1 MTKTEKNREEKK
13 RRVIMP
19 TGIRNKMVAAVSMLL
34 VASIMMVSST
44 YAWFTLS
51 TAPEVKG
58 ITTNVG
64 ANGNLEMMLL
74 NGKSFNSTADDL
86 GVLSEIGDSYSKKA
100 VEDAN
105 VKWGNLVD
113 LSANVYGLTNAV
125 LNPAKLNIV
134 KGKGEASNTVD
145 SGVMLLAPSYGNDG
159 RVIEVNTATYS
170 GKWNNSAWVYA
181 DTQGENAFAGVRVLG
196 TSSGVT
202 KQLSAYRNALNAINS
217 NSNTAKNTIATS
229 LASNGQTLA
238 NILVQHIQDEGAKFE
253 RKDVVTLQKLVDA
266 LQTANDAAGEAIKQ
280 AVLAYNLSSAA
291 GSLGDAAVDSLVAA
305 IKAAKVTELSTVK
318 FAKSDAE
325 PAVAIMMPTGADT
338 AVTQWRGN
346 NDAIKTAST
355 KLANLLGDQTQTEY
369 AYSDFGL
376 IMDGLIDKTHTKVAG
391 VTNPTRTDMDTIVQY
406 YTDNQRID
414 IVMLDGS
421 GIYANIANLVG
432 DYTASGFKVK
442 VKTSAITASVPVT
455 MSTSVNPDGLV
466 KGINTDKEPAAS
478 VGGVGTTTVLSDT
491 YGYALDFGFRTN
503 AAGSSL
509 LLQTAQ
515 TQRVYNDATAANTQG
530 GGSYMQFKSNNV
542 TVFSV
547 DELRALMSA
556 MRVVFVETK
565 IENNTPQY
573 TVLGVAAADIAGETN
588 NSTGITTY
596 TGGTFMKDGAE
607 VTDEADANGLK
618 AGLYLHKYT
627 VEDDG
632 AITLGAKEADKSV
645 LTALNQN
652 VAKKITAIVYI
663 DGEIVDN
670 TMVANAANSMTG
682 SLNLQFSS
690 DADLKPMENTNM
702 RMNGVEKAKNAPEV
716 TYTQKAAAGDTYTY
730 GETAYTVNA
739 GYTIY
744 EGSDGQAY
752 YKADNSEEYN
762 LITASNLST
771 VLASTHTGG

>member
-19 TGIRNKMVAAVSMLL
+19 AGIRNKMVAAVSMLL

-74 NGKSFNSTADDL
+74 NGESFNSSAEDL
-86 GVLSEIGDSYSKKA
+86 GVQSEIGDSYSKKA
-100 VEDAN
+100 VEEAN
-105 VKWGNLVD
+105 VTWGNLVD
-113 LSANVYGLTNAV
+113 LSATVYGLTNAI

-134 KGKGEASNTVD
+134 KGTDGNSNTVN
-145 SGVMLLAPSYGNDG
+145 STMLLAPSYGNDG
-159 RVIEVNTATYS
+159 RVIDVNTETYS
-170 GKWNNSAWVYA
+170 GKWSNSAWVYA

-229 LASNGQTLA
+229 LANNGQTLA
-238 NILVQHIQDEGAKFE
+238 NILVQHIQDENAKFE
-253 RKDVVTLQKLVDA
+253 RKNVETLQKLVNA

-291 GSLGDAAVDSLVAA
+291 GSLGDAAVDSLVNA
-305 IKAAKVTELSTVK
+305 IKAAKVTELSSVT
-318 FAKSDAE
+318 FAKSADE
-325 PAVAIMMPTGADT
+325 PAAAITMPDGADT
-338 AVTQWRGN
+338 AVTQWN
-346 NDAIKTAST
+346 SNSTEIKTASNELT
-355 KLANLLGDQTQTEY
+355 ALLANDATTEY
-369 AYSDFGL
+369 TYTDFGS
-376 IMDGLIDKTHTKVAG
+376 IMNGLIDKTHTKVAG
-391 VTNPTRTDMDTIVQY
+391 VENPKKTDMDTIVRY

-421 GIYANIANLVG
+421 GIYADIAKLVG

-442 VKTSAITASVPVT
+442 VTTSAITASVPVT
-455 MSTSVNPDGLV
+455 MSTEVGADGLV
-466 KGINTDKEPAAS
+466 KKIDTNKEPAAS
-478 VGGVGTTTVLSDT
+478 VGGAGTTTVLSDT

-503 AAGSSL
+503 AAGSNL
-509 LLQTAQ
+509 QLQTAEA
-515 TQRVYNDATAANTQG
+515 QRVYNDATALNTQG
-530 GGSYMQFKSNNV
+530 GGSYMQFQSNNV

-556 MRVVFVETK
+556 MRVVFVETT
-565 IENNTPQY
+565 IENNLPQY
-573 TVLGVAAADIAGETN
+573 KVLGIAAADITKETNEHTGET
-588 NSTGITTY
+588 TY
-596 TGGTFMKDGAE
+596 SGG
-607 VTDEADANGLK
+607 EAVGMDGLK
-618 AGLYLHKYT
+618 AGLYLYNYT
-627 VEDDG
+627 VENDG
-632 AITLGAKEADKSV
+632 VITLEEKKADQSE
-645 LTALNQN
+645 LTALDQN

-702 RMNGVEKAKNAPEV
+702 RMNGGEKAKDAPEV

-744 EGSDGQAY
+744 EGSDSKPY
-752 YKADNSEEYN
+752 YKADGSEKYI
-762 LITASNLST
+762 LITTENVST
-771 VLASTHTGG
+771 VLTRTSTGD

>member
-19 TGIRNKMVAAVSMLL
+19 AGIRNKMVAAVSMLL

-74 NGKSFNSTADDL
+74 NGKSFNSTAEDL
-86 GVLSEIGDSYSKKA
+86 GVQSDIGDSYSKKD
-100 VEDAN
+100 VEAAN
-105 VKWGNLVD
+105 VTWGNLVD
-113 LSANVYGLTNAV
+113 LSANVYGLTNAI

-134 KGKGEASNTVD
+134 KGTDGNSNTVN
-145 SGVMLLAPSYGNDG
+145 STMLLAPSYGNDG
-159 RVIEVNTATYS
+159 RVIDVNTETYS
-170 GKWNNSAWVYA
+170 GKWSNSAWVYA
-181 DTQGENAFAGVRVLG
+181 DTKGENAFAGVRVLG

-217 NSNTAKNTIATS
+217 NSNTAKNAIATS
-229 LASNGQTLA
+229 LANNGQTLA
-238 NILVQHIQDEGAKFE
+238 NILVQHIQDETAKFK
-253 RKDVVTLQKLVDA
+253 RTDVETLKKLVDA
-266 LQTANDAAGEAIKQ
+266 LQTANEAAGEAIKQ

-291 GSLGDAAVDSLVAA
+291 GSLSDDAVDSLVAA
-305 IKAAKVTELSTVK
+305 IKAAEVTGLIGVT
-318 FAKSDAE
+318 FAKSDDGL
-325 PAVAIMMPTGADT
+325 AVAITMPTGAEA
-338 AVTQWRGN
+338 AVTQWNGN
-346 NDAIKTAST
+346 STAIKTASDNLT
-355 KLANLLGDQTQTEY
+355 ALLADDAKTEY
-369 AYSDFGL
+369 AYNEFGS
-376 IMDGLIDKTHTKVAG
+376 IMNGLIDKTHTKVAG
-391 VTNPTRTDMDTIVQY
+391 VTNPRKTDMDTIVQY

-442 VKTSAITASVPVT
+442 VTTSAITASVPVT
-455 MSTSVNPDGLV
+455 MSTSVSPDGLV

-478 VGGVGTTTVLSDT
+478 VGGAGTTTVLSDT

-503 AAGSSL
+503 AAGSNL

-515 TQRVYNDATAANTQG
+515 AQRVYSDATAANTQG
-530 GGSYMQFKSNNV
+530 EGSYMQFKSNNV

-565 IENNTPQY
+565 IENNLPQY
-573 TVLGVAAADIAGETN
+573 TVLGIAAADITKTTDEQDGD
-588 NSTGITTY
+588 TTY
-596 TGGTFMKDGAE
+596 SGGDAVG
-607 VTDEADANGLK
+607 TDGLK
-618 AGLYLHKYT
+618 AGLYLYNYT
-627 VEDDG
+627 VGNDG
-632 AITLGAKEADKSV
+632 AIALGEKKGDKSV
-645 LTALNQN
+645 LTNLDQN

-702 RMNGVEKAKNAPEV
+702 RNGGEKAKDAPGV
-716 TYTQKAAAGDTYTY
+716 THTKKADAGATYAY
-730 GETAYTVNA
+730 GGTEYTVKE

-752 YKADNSEEYN
+752 YQATGSETYI
-762 LITASNLST
+762 LITADNFST
-771 VLASTHTGG
+771 VLASTSTGG

>member
-19 TGIRNKMVAAVSMLL
+19 AGIRNKMVAAVSMLL

-74 NGKSFNSTADDL
+74 NGKSFNSTEEDL
-86 GVLSEIGDSYSKKA
+86 GVQSEIGDSYSKKD
-100 VEDAN
+100 VEAAN
-105 VKWGNLVD
+105 VTWGNLVD

-134 KGKGEASNTVD
+134 KGAAGNTVN
-145 SGVMLLAPSYGNDG
+145 STMLLAPSYGNDG
-159 RVIEVNTATYS
+159 RVIDVNTETYS
-170 GKWNNSAWVYA
+170 GKWSGSTWVYA
-181 DTQGENAFAGVRVLG
+181 DTQGENGLAGVRVLG

-229 LASNGQTLA
+229 LANNGQTLA
-238 NILVQHIQDEGAKFE
+238 NILVQHIQDENAKFA
-253 RKDVVTLQKLVDA
+253 RTDVETLQKLVNA

-291 GSLGDAAVDSLVAA
+291 GSLSDDAVDSLVAA
-305 IKAAKVTELSTVK
+305 IKAAKVTELSGVT
-318 FAKSDAE
+318 FAKSDDA
-325 PAVAIMMPTGADT
+325 PAAAITMPTGAET
-338 AVTQWRGN
+338 AVTQWNGN
-346 NDAIKTAST
+346 STAIKSASDE
-355 KLANLLGDQTQTEY
+355 LAALLADQAKTEY
-369 AYSDFGL
+369 AYNDFGS
-376 IMDGLIDKTHTKVAG
+376 IMNGLIDKTHTKVAG
-391 VTNPTRTDMDTIVQY
+391 VTNPRKTDMDTIVQY

-421 GIYANIANLVG
+421 GIYANIAKLVG

-442 VKTSAITASVPVT
+442 VTTSAITASVPVT
-455 MSTSVNPDGLV
+455 MSTSVDPDGLV
-466 KGINTDKEPAAS
+466 KKIDTNKEPAAS
-478 VGGVGTTTVLSDT
+478 VGGAGTTTVLSDT

-503 AAGSSL
+503 AAGSNL

-515 TQRVYNDATAANTQG
+515 AQRVYNDATAANTQG

-565 IENNTPQY
+565 IENNLPQY
-573 TVLGVAAADIAGETN
+573 TVLGIAAADITKGTDAQGEATYSGGDAAG
-588 NSTGITTY
+588 
-596 TGGTFMKDGAE
+596 
-607 VTDEADANGLK
+607 TDGLK
-618 AGLYLHKYT
+618 AGLYLYNYT
-627 VEDDG
+627 VGNDG
-632 AITLGAKEADKSV
+632 AITLGEKKADKSE
-645 LTALNQN
+645 LTALDQN

-702 RMNGVEKAKNAPEV
+702 RYNGGEKAKDAPEV
-716 TYTQKAAAGDTYTY
+716 TYTEKAVARDTYTY
-730 GETAYTVNA
+730 GGTAYTVND

-752 YKADNSEEYN
+752 YKATDSETYI
-762 LITASNLST
+762 LITANNFST
-771 VLASTHTGG
+771 VLASTPTGG

>member
-19 TGIRNKMVAAVSMLL
+19 AGIRNKMVAAVSMLL

-74 NGKSFNSTADDL
+74 NGKSFNSTAEDL
-86 GVLSEIGDSYSKKA
+86 GVQSDIGDSYSKKD
-100 VEDAN
+100 VEAAN
-105 VKWGNLVD
+105 VTWGNLVD
-113 LSANVYGLTNAV
+113 LSANVYGLTNAI

-134 KGKGEASNTVD
+134 KGTAGNTVN
-145 SGVMLLAPSYGNDG
+145 STMLLAPSYGNDG
-159 RVIEVNTATYS
+159 RVIDVNTETYS
-170 GKWNNSAWVYA
+170 GKWSGSTWVYA
-181 DTQGENAFAGVRVLG
+181 DTQGENGLAGVRVLG

-229 LASNGQTLA
+229 LANNGQTLA
-238 NILVQHIQDEGAKFE
+238 NILVQHIQDETAKFK
-253 RKDVVTLQKLVDA
+253 RTDVETLQKLVDA

-291 GSLGDAAVDSLVAA
+291 GSLSDDAVDSLVAA
-305 IKAAKVTELSTVK
+305 IKAAKVAELSGVT
-318 FAKSDAE
+318 FAKSDDA
-325 PAVAIMMPTGADT
+325 PAAAIKMPTGAEA
-338 AVTQWRGN
+338 AVTQWSGN
-346 NDAIKTAST
+346 NTAIKTASDQLT
-355 KLANLLGDQTQTEY
+355 ALLRDQAKTEY
-369 AYSDFGL
+369 GYDEFGS
-376 IMDGLIDKTHTKVAG
+376 IMNGLIDKTHTKVAG
-391 VTNPTRTDMDTIVQY
+391 VTNPRKTDMDTIVQY

-421 GIYANIANLVG
+421 GIYANIAKLVG

-442 VKTSAITASVPVT
+442 VTTSAITASVPVT
-455 MSTSVNPDGLV
+455 MSTSVDPDGLV
-466 KGINTDKEPAAS
+466 KKIDTNKEPAAS
-478 VGGVGTTTVLSDT
+478 VGGAGTTTVLSDT

-503 AAGSSL
+503 AAGSNL

-515 TQRVYNDATAANTQG
+515 AQRVYSDATAANTQG

-565 IENNTPQY
+565 IANNLPQY
-573 TVLGVAAADIAGETN
+573 TVLGIAAADITKITN
-588 NSTGITTY
+588 EQDGNTTY
-596 TGGTFMKDGAE
+596 SGGAAVGTDG
-607 VTDEADANGLK
+607 LQ
-618 AGLYLHKYT
+618 AGLYLYNYT
-627 VEDDG
+627 VGDDG
-632 AITLGAKEADKSV
+632 VIKLGEKKADKSE
-645 LTALNQN
+645 LTALDQN

-702 RMNGVEKAKNAPEV
+702 RYNGGEKAKDAPEV
-716 TYTQKAAAGDTYTY
+716 THTKKAAAGTTYTY
-730 GETAYTVNA
+730 GGTEYTVND

-752 YKADNSEEYN
+752 YKADNSEKYN
-762 LITASNLST
+762 LITANNFST
-771 VLASTHTGG
+771 VLASTPTGG

>member
-19 TGIRNKMVAAVSMLL
+19 AGIRNKMVAAVSMLL

-74 NGKSFNSTADDL
+74 NGKSFNSTAEDL
-86 GVLSEIGDSYSKKA
+86 GVQSDIGDSYSKKD
-100 VEDAN
+100 VEAAN
-105 VKWGNLVD
+105 VTWGNLVD
-113 LSANVYGLTNAV
+113 LSANVYGLTNAI
-125 LNPAKLNIV
+125 LNPAKLNIA
-134 KGKGEASNTVD
+134 GNTVN
-145 SGVMLLAPSYGNDG
+145 STMLLAPSYGNDG
-159 RVIEVNTATYS
+159 RVIDVNTETYS
-170 GKWNNSAWVYA
+170 GKWSNSAWVYA

-229 LASNGQTLA
+229 LANNGQTLA
-238 NILVQHIQDEGAKFE
+238 NILVQHIQDETAKFK
-253 RKDVVTLQKLVDA
+253 RTDVETLKKLVDA

-305 IKAAKVTELSTVK
+305 IKAAKVTELRTVK

-325 PAVAIMMPTGADT
+325 PAAAIMMPTGAEA
-338 AVTQWRGN
+338 AVTQWSGN
-346 NDAIKTAST
+346 STAIKTASDNLT
-355 KLANLLGDQTQTEY
+355 ALLADDAKTEY
-369 AYSDFGL
+369 AYDDFGS
-376 IMDGLIDKTHTKVAG
+376 IMNGLIDKTHTKVAG
-391 VTNPTRTDMDTIVQY
+391 VENPKKTDMDTIVQY

-421 GIYANIANLVG
+421 GIYANIAKLVG

-442 VKTSAITASVPVT
+442 VTTSAITASVPVT
-455 MSTSVNPDGLV
+455 MSTSVDPDGLV
-466 KGINTDKEPAAS
+466 KKIDTNKEPAAS

-503 AAGSSL
+503 AAGSNL
-509 LLQTAQ
+509 LLQTARA
-515 TQRVYNDATAANTQG
+515 QRVYSDATAPNTQG
-530 GGSYMQFKSNNV
+530 GGSYMQFQSNNV

-565 IENNTPQY
+565 IENNLPQY
-573 TVLGVAAADIAGETN
+573 KVLGIAVADITKETDEHDGN
-588 NSTGITTY
+588 TTY
-596 TGGTFMKDGAE
+596 SGGAAVGT
-607 VTDEADANGLK
+607 NGLK
-618 AGLYLHKYT
+618 AGLYLYNYT
-627 VEDDG
+627 VENDG
-632 AITLGAKEADKSV
+632 VITLGEKKADKSV
-645 LTALNQN
+645 LTNLDQN

-702 RMNGVEKAKNAPEV
+702 RNGGEKAKDAPEV
-716 TYTQKAAAGDTYTY
+716 TYTEKAAAGDTYTY
-730 GETAYTVNA
+730 GGTDYTVNA

-762 LITASNLST
+762 LITTSNFST

>member
-19 TGIRNKMVAAVSMLL
+19 AGIRNKMVAAVSMLL

-74 NGKSFNSTADDL
+74 NGDSFNSTAEDL
-86 GVLSEIGDSYSKKA
+86 GVQSEIGDSYSKIA
-100 VEDAN
+100 VEAAN

-134 KGKGEASNTVD
+134 KGEGEASNTVN
-145 SGVMLLAPSYGNDG
+145 SVMLLAPSYGNDG
-159 RVIEVNTATYS
+159 RVIEVNTTTYS
-170 GKWNNSAWVYA
+170 GKWDNSAWVYA

-217 NSNTAKNTIATS
+217 NSNTAKNTIVTS

-238 NILVQHIQDEGAKFE
+238 NILVQHIQDETATFK
-253 RKDVVTLQKLVDA
+253 RTDVETLRKLVDA

-280 AVLAYNLSSAA
+280 AVLAYNLSNAA
-291 GSLGDAAVDSLVAA
+291 GSLGDAAVDSLVNA
-305 IKAAKVTELSTVK
+305 IKAAKVTELSNVT
-318 FAKSDAE
+318 FAKSGDE
-325 PAVAIMMPTGADT
+325 PTAAIKMPDGAAA
-338 AVTQWRGN
+338 AVTQWN
-346 NDAIKTAST
+346 VNDGVIKTASGELT
-355 KLANLLGDQTQTEY
+355 NLLENQTKTEY
-369 AYSDFGL
+369 TYDEFGS
-376 IMDGLIDKTHTKVAG
+376 IMNGLIDKTNTKVAG
-391 VTNPTRTDMDTIVQY
+391 IKNPSKANLQDIINY
-406 YTDNQRID
+406 YTENKRID

-421 GIYANIANLVG
+421 GIYANIAKLVG
-432 DYTASGFKVK
+432 DYTASGFKVT
-442 VKTSAITASVPVT
+442 VTYNDLTVTADVT
-455 MSTSVNPDGLV
+455 MSTSVDADGLV
-466 KGINTDKEPAAS
+466 KKINTDKEPAAS
-478 VGGVGTTTVLSDT
+478 VGGAGTTTVLSDT

-503 AAGSSL
+503 AAGSNL

-515 TQRVYNDATAANTQG
+515 VQRVYSDATAANTQG

-565 IENNTPQY
+565 IENNLPQY
-573 TVLGVAAADIAGETN
+573 TVLGIAAADITK
-588 NSTGITTY
+588 TTTADGVDTY
-596 TGGTFMKDGAE
+596 SGGDPVG
-607 VTDEADANGLK
+607 TDGLK

-627 VEDDG
+627 VGDDG
-632 AITLGAKEADKSV
+632 VITLGAKEADKSV

-702 RMNGVEKAKNAPEV
+702 RINGGEKAKDAPEV
-716 TYTQKAAAGDTYTY
+716 TYTQKAAAGTTYTY
-730 GETAYTVNA
+730 GGTEYTVNA

-744 EGSDGQAY
+744 EGSDSKPY
-752 YKADNSEEYN
+752 YKADGSEKYN
-762 LITASNLST
+762 LITSENVST
-771 VLASTHTGG
+771 VLTNTSTGG

>member
-19 TGIRNKMVAAVSMLL
+19 AGIRNKMVAAVSMLL

-74 NGKSFNSTADDL
+74 NGKSFNSTAEDL
-86 GVLSEIGDSYSKKA
+86 GVQSDIGDSYSKKD
-100 VEDAN
+100 VEAAN
-105 VKWGNLVD
+105 VTWGNLVD
-113 LSANVYGLTNAV
+113 LSANVYGLTNAI

-134 KGKGEASNTVD
+134 KGTDGNSNTVN
-145 SGVMLLAPSYGNDG
+145 STMLLAPSYGNDG
-159 RVIEVNTATYS
+159 RVIDVNTETYS
-170 GKWNNSAWVYA
+170 GKWSNSAWVYA

-217 NSNTAKNTIATS
+217 NSNTAKNAIATS
-229 LASNGQTLA
+229 LANNGQTLA
-238 NILVQHIQDEGAKFE
+238 NILVQHIQDETAKFK
-253 RKDVVTLQKLVDA
+253 RTDVETLKKLVDA
-266 LQTANDAAGEAIKQ
+266 LQTANEAAGEAIKQ

-291 GSLGDAAVDSLVAA
+291 GSLSDDAVDSLVAA
-305 IKAAKVTELSTVK
+305 IKAAEVTGLSGVT
-318 FAKSDAE
+318 FAKSDDGL
-325 PAVAIMMPTGADT
+325 AVAITMPTGAEA
-338 AVTQWRGN
+338 AVTQWNGN
-346 NDAIKTAST
+346 STAIKTASDNLT
-355 KLANLLGDQTQTEY
+355 TLLADDAKTEY
-369 AYSDFGL
+369 AYDEFGS
-376 IMDGLIDKTHTKVAG
+376 IMNGLIDKTHTKVAG
-391 VTNPTRTDMDTIVQY
+391 VRNPRKTDMDTIVQY

-442 VKTSAITASVPVT
+442 VTTSAITASVPVT
-455 MSTSVNPDGLV
+455 MSTSVSPDGLV

-478 VGGVGTTTVLSDT
+478 VGGAGTTTVLSDT

-503 AAGSSL
+503 AAGSNL

-515 TQRVYNDATAANTQG
+515 AQRVYSDATAANTQG
-530 GGSYMQFKSNNV
+530 EGSYMQFKSNNV

-565 IENNTPQY
+565 IENNLPQY
-573 TVLGVAAADIAGETN
+573 TVLGIAAADITKTTDEQDGD
-588 NSTGITTY
+588 TTY
-596 TGGTFMKDGAE
+596 SGGDAVG
-607 VTDEADANGLK
+607 TDGLK
-618 AGLYLHKYT
+618 AGLYLYNYT
-627 VEDDG
+627 VGNDG
-632 AITLGAKEADKSV
+632 AIALGEKKGDKSV
-645 LTALNQN
+645 LTNLDQN

-670 TMVANAANSMTG
+670 TMVANAASSMTG

-690 DADLKPMENTNM
+690 SAALKPMENTGM
-702 RMNGVEKAKNAPEV
+702 RGGGSTAADANV
-716 TYTQKAAAGDTYTY
+716 TYTVFKTAGEKYTSD
-730 GETAYTVNA
+730 GFTGTVNP

-744 EGSDGQAY
+744 KDDATPANY
-752 YKADNSEEYN
+752 YYQSANGAKVRLTKQNA
-762 LITASNLST
+762 LTCGALQLSR
-771 VLASTHTGG
+771 

>member
-1 MTKTEKNREEKK
+1 MTKTEKNREGKK

-19 TGIRNKMVAAVSMLL
+19 AGIRNKMVAAVSMLL

-74 NGKSFNSTADDL
+74 NGDSFNSTAEDL
-86 GVLSEIGDSYSKKA
+86 GVQSEIGDSYSKIA

-134 KGKGEASNTVD
+134 KGEGEASNTVN
-145 SGVMLLAPSYGNDG
+145 SVMLLAPSYGNDG

-170 GKWNNSAWVYA
+170 GKWNNSAWAYA

-280 AVLAYNLSSAA
+280 AVLAYNLSNAA
-291 GSLGDAAVDSLVAA
+291 DSLGDAAVDSLVAA

-325 PAVAIMMPTGADT
+325 PTAAIMMPDGAET
-338 AVTQWRGN
+338 AVKQWSD
-346 NDAIKTAST
+346 NDAAIKTASNELT
-355 KLANLLGDQTQTEY
+355 NLLKNPAKTEY
-369 AYSDFGL
+369 TYDEFGS
-376 IMDGLIDKTHTKVAG
+376 IMNGLIDKTNTEVAG
-391 VTNPTRTDMDTIVQY
+391 IKNPSKANLQDIINY
-406 YTDNQRID
+406 YTENKRID

-421 GIYANIANLVG
+421 GIYANIAKLVG
-432 DYTASGFKVK
+432 DYTASGFKVTVTYNDLT
-442 VKTSAITASVPVT
+442 VKADVT
-455 MSTSVNPDGLV
+455 MSTSVDADGLV
-466 KGINTDKEPAAS
+466 KKINTDKEPAAS

-565 IENNTPQY
+565 IENNLPQY
-573 TVLGVAAADIAGETN
+573 TVLGIAAADITK
-588 NSTGITTY
+588 TTTEEGVDTY
-596 TGGTFMKDGAE
+596 SGGDPVG
-607 VTDEADANGLK
+607 TDGLK

-627 VEDDG
+627 VGDDG
-632 AITLGAKEADKSV
+632 VITLGAKEADKSV

-702 RMNGVEKAKNAPEV
+702 RMNGGEKAKDAPEV

-744 EGSDGQAY
+744 EGSDSKPY
-752 YKADNSEEYN
+752 YKADGSEKYI
-762 LITASNLST
+762 LITTENVST
-771 VLASTHTGG
+771 VLTRTSTGD

>member
-19 TGIRNKMVAAVSMLL
+19 AGIRNKMVAAVSMLL

-74 NGKSFNSTADDL
+74 NGASFNSSAEDL
-86 GVLSEIGDSYSKKA
+86 GVQSEIGDSYSKKA

-105 VKWGNLVD
+105 VTWGNLVD
-113 LSANVYGLTNAV
+113 LSANAYGLTNAV
-125 LNPAKLNIV
+125 LNPAKLNV
-134 KGKGEASNTVD
+134 VKGEAGNTVN
-145 SGVMLLAPSYGNDG
+145 SAMLLAPSYGNDG
-159 RVIEVNTATYS
+159 RVIDVNTETYS
-170 GKWNNSAWVYA
+170 GKWSNSAWVYA

-229 LASNGQTLA
+229 LVNNGQTLA
-238 NILVQHIQDEGAKFE
+238 NILVQHIQDENAKFA
-253 RKDVVTLQKLVDA
+253 RTDVETLQKLVNA

-291 GSLGDAAVDSLVAA
+291 GSLSDDAVDSLVTA
-305 IKAAKVTELSTVK
+305 INAAKVTELSSVT
-318 FAKSDAE
+318 FAKSDDESA
-325 PAVAIMMPTGADT
+325 AAITMPTGAET
-338 AVTQWRGN
+338 AVTQWGS
-346 NDAIKTAST
+346 NDTAIKSASGE
-355 KLANLLGDQTQTEY
+355 LATLLEDQTTEY
-369 AYSDFGL
+369 SYNDFGT
-376 IMDGLIDKTHTKVAG
+376 IMNGLIDKTHTKVAN
-391 VTNPTRTDMDTIVQY
+391 VENPTKNDMTTIIDY
-406 YTDNQRID
+406 YTTNQRID

-421 GIYANIANLVG
+421 GIYADIAKLVG

-442 VKTSAITASVPVT
+442 VETTTFSASIPVT
-455 MSTSVNPDGLV
+455 MSTSVSADGLV

-478 VGGVGTTTVLSDT
+478 VGGAGTTTVLSDT

-503 AAGSSL
+503 AAGSNL

-515 TQRVYNDATAANTQG
+515 AQRVYSDATAGNTQG

-565 IENNTPQY
+565 IENNLPQY
-573 TVLGVAAADIAGETN
+573 TVLGIAVADIT
-588 NSTGITTY
+588 
-596 TGGTFMKDGAE
+596 KK
-607 VTDEADANGLK
+607 TDEQGVDTYSGGDPVGPDGLK
-618 AGLYLHKYT
+618 AGLYLHDYT
-627 VEDDG
+627 VGNDG
-632 AITLGAKEADKSV
+632 VITLEEKKADKSV
-645 LTALNQN
+645 LTALDQN

-702 RMNGVEKAKNAPEV
+702 RYNGGEKAKDAPEV
-716 TYTQKAAAGDTYTY
+716 TYTERAAAGATYTY
-730 GETAYTVNA
+730 GGTAYTVID

-752 YKADNSEEYN
+752 YKAADSETYI
-762 LITASNLST
+762 LITANNFST
-771 VLASTHTGG
+771 VLTSTPTGG

>member
-19 TGIRNKMVAAVSMLL
+19 AGIRNKMVAAVSMLL

-74 NGKSFNSTADDL
+74 DGKSFNSTAEDL
-86 GVLSEIGDSYSKKA
+86 GVQSEIGDSYSKKA

-105 VKWGNLVD
+105 VTWGNLVD
-113 LSANVYGLTNAV
+113 LSANVYGLTNAI

-134 KGKGEASNTVD
+134 KGAAGNTVN
-145 SGVMLLAPSYGNDG
+145 STMLLAPSYGNDG
-159 RVIEVNTATYS
+159 RVIDVNTETYS
-170 GKWNNSAWVYA
+170 GKWSSSAWVYA
-181 DTQGENAFAGVRVLG
+181 DTQGDNAFAGVRVLG

-229 LASNGQTLA
+229 LANNGQTLA
-238 NILVQHIQDEGAKFE
+238 NILVQHIQDENAKFA
-253 RKDVVTLQKLVDA
+253 RTDVETLQKLVNA

-291 GSLGDAAVDSLVAA
+291 GSLSDDAVDSLVAA
-305 IKAAKVTELSTVK
+305 IKAAKVAELSGVT
-318 FAKSDAE
+318 FAKSDDG
-325 PAVAIMMPTGADT
+325 PAAAITMPTGAEA
-338 AVTQWRGN
+338 AVTQWSGN
-346 NDAIKTAST
+346 NTAIKTASDE
-355 KLANLLGDQTQTEY
+355 LATLLEDQTKTEY
-369 AYSDFGL
+369 AYGEFGA
-376 IMDGLIDKTHTKVAG
+376 IMNGLIDKTNTSVAG
-391 VTNPTRTDMDTIVQY
+391 IKNPSKNDLQAIIDY
-406 YTDNQRID
+406 YTANKRID
-414 IVMLDGS
+414 IVMLEGS
-421 GIYANIANLVG
+421 GIYADIAKLVG

-442 VKTSAITASVPVT
+442 VVYNALKVTADVT
-455 MSTSVNPDGLV
+455 MSTSVGADGLV
-466 KGINTDKEPAAS
+466 KTISTDKEPAAS
-478 VGGVGTTTVLSDT
+478 VGGAGTTTVLSDT
-491 YGYALDFGFRTN
+491 YGYALDLGFRTN
-503 AAGSSL
+503 AAGSNL

-515 TQRVYNDATAANTQG
+515 AQRVYSDATAANTQG

-565 IENNTPQY
+565 IENNLPQY
-573 TVLGVAAADIAGETN
+573 TVLGIAAADITKTTDEQDGD
-588 NSTGITTY
+588 TTY
-596 TGGTFMKDGAE
+596 SGGDQEG
-607 VTDEADANGLK
+607 TDGLK
-618 AGLYLHKYT
+618 AGLYLYNYT
-627 VEDDG
+627 VGNDG
-632 AITLGAKEADKSV
+632 VITLGEKKADKSV
-645 LTALNQN
+645 LTALDQN

-702 RMNGVEKAKNAPEV
+702 RYNGGEKAKDTPEV
-716 TYTQKAAAGDTYTY
+716 TYTEKAAAGTTYAY
-730 GETAYTVNA
+730 GGTEYTVND

-752 YKADNSEEYN
+752 YKAANSEKYN
-762 LITASNLST
+762 LITANNFST
-771 VLASTHTGG
+771 VLASTSTGA

>member
-19 TGIRNKMVAAVSMLL
+19 AGIRNKMVAAVSMLL

-74 NGKSFNSTADDL
+74 DGESFNSTEEDL
-86 GVLSEIGDSYSKKA
+86 GVQSEIGDSYSKID

-105 VKWGNLVD
+105 VTWGNLVD
-113 LSANVYGLTNAV
+113 LSANVYGLTNAI

-134 KGKGEASNTVD
+134 NGATGNTVN
-145 SGVMLLAPSYGNDG
+145 STMLLAPSYGNDG
-159 RVIEVNTATYS
+159 RVIDVNTETYS
-170 GKWNNSAWVYA
+170 GKWSSSGWVYA

-229 LASNGQTLA
+229 LANNGQTLA
-238 NILVQHIQDEGAKFE
+238 NILVQHIQDENAKFA
-253 RKDVVTLQKLVDA
+253 RTDVETLQKLVNA

-305 IKAAKVTELSTVK
+305 IKAAEVTGLSTVT

-325 PAVAIMMPTGADT
+325 PTVTIMMPTGAEA
-338 AVTQWRGN
+338 AVTQWSGN
-346 NDAIKTAST
+346 STAIKTASDNLT
-355 KLANLLGDQTQTEY
+355 ALLADDAKTEY
-369 AYSDFGL
+369 GYDEFGS
-376 IMDGLIDKTHTKVAG
+376 IMNGLIDKTNTRVAG
-391 VTNPTRTDMDTIVQY
+391 VTNPSKNDLQDIIDY
-406 YTDNQRID
+406 YTANKRID

-421 GIYANIANLVG
+421 GIYADIAKLVG

-442 VKTSAITASVPVT
+442 VVYNDLKVTADVT
-455 MSTSVNPDGLV
+455 MSTSVGADGLV
-466 KGINTDKEPAAS
+466 KAISTDKEPAAS

-503 AAGSSL
+503 AAGSNL

-515 TQRVYNDATAANTQG
+515 AQRVYSDATAANTQG

-565 IENNTPQY
+565 IESNLPQY
-573 TVLGVAAADIAGETN
+573 KVLGIAAADITKTTN
-588 NSTGITTY
+588 EQDGDTTY
-596 TGGTFMKDGAE
+596 SGGDAVG
-607 VTDEADANGLK
+607 TDGLK
-618 AGLYLHKYT
+618 AGLYLYNYT
-627 VEDDG
+627 VENDG
-632 AITLGAKEADKSV
+632 VITLGEKKADKSV
-645 LTALNQN
+645 LTNLDQN

-670 TMVANAANSMTG
+670 TMVANAANSMIG

-702 RMNGVEKAKNAPEV
+702 RYNGGEKAKDAPGV
-716 TYTQKAAAGDTYTY
+716 THTKKADAGATYAY
-730 GETAYTVNA
+730 GGTEYTVKE

-752 YKADNSEEYN
+752 YKADNSEKYN
-762 LITASNLST
+762 LITANNFST
-771 VLASTHTGG
+771 VLASTPTGD

>member
-13 RRVIMP
+13 RRVVMP
-19 TGIRNKMVAAVSMLL
+19 AGIRNKMVAAVSMLL

-74 NGKSFNSTADDL
+74 NGASFNSSAEDL
-86 GVLSEIGDSYSKKA
+86 GVQSEIGDSYSKKA
-100 VEDAN
+100 VEEAN
-105 VKWGNLVD
+105 VTWGNLVD
-113 LSANVYGLTNAV
+113 LSAGVYGLTNAV
-125 LNPAKLNIV
+125 LNPAKLNV
-134 KGKGEASNTVD
+134 VKGEAGNTVN
-145 SGVMLLAPSYGNDG
+145 SAMLLAPSYGNDG
-159 RVIEVNTATYS
+159 RVIDVNTETYS
-170 GKWNNSAWVYA
+170 GKWSNSAWVYA

-229 LASNGQTLA
+229 LVNNGQTLA
-238 NILVQHIQDEGAKFE
+238 NILVQHIQDENAKFA
-253 RKDVVTLQKLVDA
+253 RTDVETLQKLVNA
-266 LQTANDAAGEAIKQ
+266 LQTANDAAGEAIRQ

-291 GSLGDAAVDSLVAA
+291 GSLSDDAVDSLVTA
-305 IKAAKVTELSTVK
+305 IKAAKVTELSSVT
-318 FAKSDAE
+318 FAKSDDE
-325 PAVAIMMPTGADT
+325 PTAAITMPTGAAD
-338 AVTQWRGN
+338 AVTQW
-346 NDAIKTAST
+346 NDNSTAIKTASDG
-355 KLANLLGDQTQTEY
+355 LAALLADQTKTEY
-369 AYSDFGL
+369 AYGEFGS
-376 IMDGLIDKTHTKVAG
+376 IMDGLIDKTHTRVAG
-391 VTNPTRTDMDTIVQY
+391 VENPTKNNLQDIFDY
-406 YTDNQRID
+406 YDANKRID

-421 GIYANIANLVG
+421 GIYANIAKLVG

-442 VKTSAITASVPVT
+442 VVYNSFQVAADVT
-455 MSTSVNPDGLV
+455 MSTSVDADGLV
-466 KGINTDKEPAAS
+466 KTINTDKEPAAS
-478 VGGVGTTTVLSDT
+478 VGGAGTTTVLSDT

-503 AAGSSL
+503 AAGSNL

-515 TQRVYNDATAANTQG
+515 AQRVYSDATAANTQG

-565 IENNTPQY
+565 IESNLPQY
-573 TVLGVAAADIAGETN
+573 TVLGIAAADIT
-588 NSTGITTY
+588 
-596 TGGTFMKDGAE
+596 KK
-607 VTDEADANGLK
+607 TDEQGADTYSGGEPVGTDGLK
-618 AGLYLHKYT
+618 AGLYLHDYT
-627 VEDDG
+627 VGNDG
-632 AITLGAKEADKSV
+632 VITLGEKKADKSV
-645 LTALNQN
+645 LTALDQN

-702 RMNGVEKAKNAPEV
+702 RDNGGEKAKDAPEV
-716 TYTQKAAAGDTYTY
+716 TYTEKAAAGATYTY
-730 GETAYTVNA
+730 GGTTYTVNV

-752 YKADNSEEYN
+752 YKAADSETYF
-762 LITASNLST
+762 LITANNLST
-771 VLASTHTGG
+771 VLTSTPTGG

>member
-19 TGIRNKMVAAVSMLL
+19 AGIRNKMVAAVSMLL

-74 NGKSFNSTADDL
+74 NGASFNSTAEDL
-86 GVLSEIGDSYSKKA
+86 GVQSEIGDSYSKKA
-100 VEDAN
+100 VEEAN
-105 VKWGNLVD
+105 VTWGNLVD
-113 LSANVYGLTNAV
+113 LSAGVYGLTNAV

-134 KGKGEASNTVD
+134 KGDASNTVN
-145 SGVMLLAPSYGNDG
+145 SVMLLAPSYGNDG
-159 RVIEVNTATYS
+159 RVIDVNTETYS
-170 GKWNNSAWVYA
+170 GKWSNSAWVYA

-229 LASNGQTLA
+229 LANNGQTLA
-238 NILVQHIQDEGAKFE
+238 NILVQHIQDENAKFA
-253 RKDVVTLQKLVDA
+253 RTDVETLRKLVNA

-291 GSLGDAAVDSLVAA
+291 GSLSDDAVDSLVTA
-305 IKAAKVTELSTVK
+305 IKAAKVTELSSVK
-318 FAKSDAE
+318 FAKSADE
-325 PAVAIMMPTGADT
+325 PAAEITMPTGAEA
-338 AVTQWRGN
+338 AVTQWSDN
-346 NDAIKTAST
+346 NAAIKAASD
-355 KLANLLGDQTQTEY
+355 KLTTLLADQAKTEY
-369 AYSDFGL
+369 AYDDFKS
-376 IMDGLIDKTHTKVAG
+376 IMNGLIDKTHTKVAG
-391 VTNPTRTDMDTIVQY
+391 VTNPRKTDMDTIVQY

-421 GIYANIANLVG
+421 GIYANIAKLVG

-442 VKTSAITASVPVT
+442 VTTSAITASVPVT
-455 MSTSVNPDGLV
+455 MSTSVDPDGLV
-466 KGINTDKEPAAS
+466 KKIDTNKEPAAS

-503 AAGSSL
+503 AAGSHL

-515 TQRVYNDATAANTQG
+515 AQRVYNDATAANTQG

-565 IENNTPQY
+565 IENNLPQY
-573 TVLGVAAADIAGETN
+573 TVLGIAVADITKETDEQD
-588 NSTGITTY
+588 GDTTY
-596 TGGTFMKDGAE
+596 SGGDQVG
-607 VTDEADANGLK
+607 TDGLK
-618 AGLYLHKYT
+618 AGLYLHDYT
-627 VEDDG
+627 VRNDG
-632 AITLGAKEADKSV
+632 VITLGEKKADKSV
-645 LTALNQN
+645 LTALDQN

-702 RMNGVEKAKNAPEV
+702 RNNGGEKAKDAPEV
-716 TYTQKAAAGDTYTY
+716 TYTEKATAGATYTY
-730 GETAYTVNA
+730 GGTAYTVND

-744 EGSDGQAY
+744 AGSDGQAY
-752 YKADNSEEYN
+752 YKATDSETYI
-762 LITASNLST
+762 LITANNFRT
-771 VLASTHTGG
+771 VLASTSTGG